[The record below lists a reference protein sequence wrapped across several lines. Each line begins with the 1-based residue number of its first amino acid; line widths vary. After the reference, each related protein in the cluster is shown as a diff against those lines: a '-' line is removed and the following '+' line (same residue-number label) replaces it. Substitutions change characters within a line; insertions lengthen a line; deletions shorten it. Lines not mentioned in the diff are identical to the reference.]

1 MYQYPIENKSALTD
15 TDSTIRSKDQVIIDQ
30 LTVTATTPKKKR
42 ATERNDRP
50 LWRIVEYRDS
60 RT

>member
-30 LTVTATTPKKKR
+30 LTVTATTPITKR
-42 ATERNDRP
+42 ATEPSSVLSVRG
-50 LWRIVEYRDS
+50 L
-60 RT
+60 